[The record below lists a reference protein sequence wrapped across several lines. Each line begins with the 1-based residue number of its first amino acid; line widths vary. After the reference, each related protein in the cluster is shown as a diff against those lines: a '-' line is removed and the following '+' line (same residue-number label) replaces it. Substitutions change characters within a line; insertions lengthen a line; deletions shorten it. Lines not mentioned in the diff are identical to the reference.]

1 MFLGLSCR
9 ETCSIGLPRSLCD
22 SLPYLA
28 VIVQGTFKTVA
39 LMALRV
45 LLKEGQ
51 KRRRKGERERD
62 RRRERNSERESEMER
77 NLAHLERTS

>member
-1 MFLGLSCR
+1 MCIGLSCR

-22 SLPYLA
+22 SLPYFA
-28 VIVQGTFKTVA
+28 VIVQGTFKAIA

-51 KRRRKGERERD
+51 ERRRKGEREKEGERGG
-62 RRRERNSERESEMER
+62 RERKGRREDR
-77 NLAHLERTS
+77 

>member
-22 SLPYLA
+22 SLPYFA
-28 VIVQGTFKTVA
+28 VIVQGTFKAIA

-51 KRRRKGERERD
+51 KTRRKGERERE
-62 RRRERNSERESEMER
+62 RQRRERNRERVKWREIW
-77 NLAHLERTS
+77 LT

>member
-1 MFLGLSCR
+1 MCIGLSCR

-22 SLPYLA
+22 SLPYFA
-28 VIVQGTFKTVA
+28 VIVQGTFKAIA

-51 KRRRKGERERD
+51 ERRRKGERET
-62 RRRERNSERESEMER
+62 EREKEIER
-77 NLAHLERTS
+77 E

>member
-22 SLPYLA
+22 SLPYFA
-28 VIVQGTFKTVA
+28 VIAQGTFKAIA

-45 LLKEGQ
+45 LPKEGQ
-51 KRRRKGERERD
+51 ERRRKAERD
-62 RRRERNSERESEMER
+62 RRRERNRDRVKWREIV
-77 NLAHLERTS
+77 LT